1 MSAEAG
7 KPYEW
12 GGLGDSPELTPEKI
26 DAIVSDPAA
35 FVEEVERWTEPREDG
50 PMTLTLTDFL
60 LARIAEDEAA
70 ARLCAEMFPSPWDV
84 ADRGWRV
91 RIYAADIPDEGDHAD
106 PGDKRAP
113 VVMEVEPDRNL
124 DDPRWLSERVEHVR
138 RHDPARVL
146 AECAAKRL
154 ILRIWFESEFC
165 ERDVMNDVIDALALP
180 YADHPDYREEW
191 RP

>member
-50 PMTLTLTDFL
+50 PMTLTLPDFL
-60 LARIAEDEAA
+60 LARIAEDEEV
-70 ARLCAEMFPSPWDV
+70 ARDTLTAHELLDWSELGDPAMGMAGPTDGPSGYV
-84 ADRGWRV
+84 SIV
-91 RIYAADIPDEGDHAD
+91 I
-106 PGDKRAP
+106 
-113 VVMEVEPDRNL
+113 
-124 DDPRWLSERVEHVR
+124 
-138 RHDPARVL
+138 DPARVL
-146 AECAAKRL
+146 AECAAKRR

>member
-50 PMTLTLTDFL
+50 PMTLTLPDFL
-60 LARIAEDEAA
+60 LARIAEDEEVAKAA
-70 ARLCAEMFPSPWDV
+70 SPGPWHLSAERDEVLAVDGITVCDAFALSSPQ
-84 ADRGWRV
+84 V
-91 RIYAADIPDEGDHAD
+91 RATA
-106 PGDKRAP
+106 
-113 VVMEVEPDRNL
+113 
-124 DDPRWLSERVEHVR
+124 EHIA